1 MNQEL
6 YFIGLSVQEIHDCR
20 ILKEKKPGS
29 RLGDGALALKLSPP
43 IPAKMY
49 GSYRKKN
56 ISQIIFTPHVLK
68 GQRHIY
74 GTVFCPHDEF
84 KGQLNFDKPYI
95 GTHSVEDRGLLCL
108 SKEEAKKQIQNLEDF
123 KKRTHVLI
131 FREKYRTCKIIK
143 QFSIHNHKNYYIAE
157 FDPPCTGKPY
167 NNKKKISKIVLE
179 INEFPGDSGYA
190 DPDIGAEAFFF
201 DESVPFGD
209 STDPMTIN
217 LQGVDMGACIG
228 PPGSASRREQQ
239 RRRRLRGS

>member
-1 MNQEL
+1 MNKTL
-6 YFIGLSVQEIHDCR
+6 YLIGLFIQKIQRCR
-20 ILKEKKPGS
+20 ILKVEESNSKIETD
-29 RLGDGALALKLSPP
+29 LILEILPP
-43 IPAKMY
+43 IPAKTY
-49 GSYRKKN
+49 GRKKD
-56 ISQIIFTPHVLK
+56 IPKIIFTPHVLK
-68 GQRHIY
+68 GQRPIY
-74 GTVFCPHDEF
+74 GTVVCPEDEF
-84 KGQLNFDKPYI
+84 AGQIDFEINMPFMSC
-95 GTHSVEDRGLLCL
+95 SVEDRGLLCF

-123 KKRTHVLI
+123 KKRTHVMV
-131 FREKYRTCKIIK
+131 FRDRYRTCRIIK

-179 INEFPGDSGYA
+179 IDEFPGDSGYA
-190 DPDIGAEAFFF
+190 DPDIGAKAYFF

-217 LQGVDMGACIG
+217 LQGMDMGACIE